1 MNDNVWLILVKKIN
15 IDCDKIDGF
24 VIIYGIDM
32 MEEIVYFFD
41 LMVKCD
47 KLVVMVGVM
56 CLFTFMSVDGL
67 FNLYNVVVIVVDKV
81 FVNCGVLVVMND
93 IVFDGC
99 DVIKINI
106 IDVVIFKFVNYGF
119 LGYIY
124 NGKIDYQC
132 ILVCKYISDMLFDV
146 FKLNELLKVGI
157 VYNYVNVFDFLVKV
171 LVDVGYDGIVS
182 VGVGNGNLYK
192 FVFDMLVIVV
202 KIGIVVVCFF
212 CVLMG
217 VIIQDVEVDDVKYG
231 FVVFGMLN
239 L

>member
-1 MNDNVWLILVKKIN
+1 
-15 IDCDKIDGF
+15 
-24 VIIYGIDM
+24 
-32 MEEIVYFFD
+32 
-41 LMVKCD
+41 
-47 KLVVMVGVM
+47 
-56 CLFTFMSVDGL
+56 
-67 FNLYNVVVIVVDKV
+67 
-81 FVNCGVLVVMND
+81 
-93 IVFDGC
+93 
-99 DVIKINI
+99 
-106 IDVVIFKFVNYGF
+106 
-119 LGYIY
+119 
-124 NGKIDYQC
+124 
-132 ILVCKYISDMLFDV
+132 MLFDV

-192 FVFDMLVIVV
+192 FVFDILVIVV
-202 KIGIVVVCFF
+202 KNGIVVVCFF